1 MLCLST
7 QSCLTLYNHMD
18 CSLPGSSVYGDSPS
32 KNTRVGCHALLHGI
46 FPTQGSI
53 PGLPHCGWILYR
65 LSHQGSPRILEWVA
79 YPFSRGSSRSRNHTW
94 HLSLLPTPRSLYILL
109 KGDALSAQPTPTHP
123 SIPSFNVNSSR
134 SFSGPPAPSKVPS
147 YFLLLQGGGIY

>member
-1 MLCLST
+1 MFT
-7 QSCLTLYNHMD
+7 QLCLTLCD
-18 CSLPGSSVYGDSPS
+18 PLPGSSVYGDSPS
-32 KNTRVGCHALLHGI
+32 KNTRVGCHALLQGI

-65 LSHQGSPRILEWVA
+65 LRHQGSPRILEWVA

-94 HLSLLPTPRSLYILL
+94 HLSLLPTPRSLHILL

-123 SIPSFNVNSSR
+123 SIPSFSVNSSR
-134 SFSGPPAPSKVPS
+134 SFSGPPAPRKVPS